1 MELAEMLS
9 LIRTGSGEIGV
20 CCMVYSDFQL
30 DNALNS
36 EYYLEF
42 EGVKFKRGDRYYIQ
56 LETEIDLADDFR
68 PLRIDGMI
76 FENEPVN
83 LDEFLSANDL
93 GTGLDVITESWP
105 RSQDLLK
112 WFNDGKLVFLENI
125 KEDRII

>member
-1 MELAEMLS
+1 MELAELLS

-20 CCMVYSDFQL
+20 CCMAFNDYQL
-30 DNALNS
+30 DNALNT

-42 EGVKFKRGDRYYIQ
+42 EKVKFKKGERYYIQ
-56 LETEIDLADDFR
+56 LETEIDLDDDFR
-68 PLRIDGMI
+68 PLRIYGMT

-83 LDEFLSANDL
+83 LDDVLSVNDL

-112 WFNDGKLVFLENI
+112 WFNSGKLVFLENI
-125 KEDRII
+125 KEDRIV

>member
-20 CCMVYSDFQL
+20 CCMAFNDFQL

-42 EGVKFKRGDRYYIQ
+42 EGVKFKKGERYYIQ
-56 LETEIDLADDFR
+56 LEVGIDLTDDFR
-68 PLRIDGMI
+68 PLRIDGMT
-76 FENEPVN
+76 FGNEPVN
-83 LDEFLSANDL
+83 LDEVLSANDL

-105 RSQDLLK
+105 RSRDLLN
-112 WFNDGKLVFLENI
+112 WFNSGKLVFLENI
-125 KEDRII
+125 KEDRIL